1 MHKLKGKYCDGLRA
15 KYVEQ
20 FASEIVRHNNHV
32 NAQYIMNAGTVI
44 SEIGVTLETTSGL
57 VAVVSL
63 EDDLHD
69 AKSPREFDGG
79 WTVTGGRMKNIRMF

>member
-20 FASEIVRHNNHV
+20 FASEIVRHNSHV

-44 SEIGVTLETTSGL
+44 SEIDVTLKTISGL

-63 EDDLHD
+63 EDESHD
-69 AKSPREFDGG
+69 AQSPREFDGG
-79 WTVTGGRMKNIRMF
+79 WTITGGRMKNIRMF